1 MIDRFLFRIS
11 RILALIA
18 GIGLVLMMVQTTVDV
33 VADNFFGRPINGNL
47 EVISVYHMVLVVFLP
62 LAMVEWKHENIQVD
76 VFFLMMPKPLQ
87 RFVLVVGYLVCAVFF
102 AILTRQTF
110 IDAVAAWRKD
120 ELMMAAIYLV
130 IWPAKFILPVGF
142 GAIALVSLRHAFHA
156 LRDPVES
163 FQPQTANETQI

>member
-33 VADNFFGRPINGNL
+33 VVDNFFGRPINGNL
-47 EVISVYHMVLVVFLP
+47 EIISVYHMVLVVFLP
-62 LAMVEWKHENIQVD
+62 LALVEWKHENIQVD

-87 RFVLVVGYLVCAVFF
+87 RFVLVIGYLVCAAFF
-102 AILTRQTF
+102 AILARQTF
-110 IDAVAAWRKD
+110 IDAVAAWHKD

-142 GAIALVSLRHAFHA
+142 GAIALVSLRHAVHA

-163 FQPQTANETQI
+163 FQPQPASETQI